1 MRSSTTFRKTDVQ
14 SPGAAVRP
22 WAIVLWLLLWQI
34 AAMAVGRDFL
44 LASPLTVLLCFW
56 QLVRSGAFWS
66 AALHSAGR
74 ILLGFLLGALD
85 KFSLFPAV
93 RRDGVL
99 PRKTFSMGEAC
110 EKRYYM
116 ECRRIL

>member
-66 AALHSAGR
+66 AALHSTAR
-74 ILLGFLLGALD
+74 ILAGFLLGGTVGVGTLICM
-85 KFSLFPAV
+85 AV
-93 RRDGVL
+93 VGPVAQVFM
-99 PRKTFSMGEAC
+99 PVS
-110 EKRYYM
+110 EKLCGRF
-116 ECRRIL
+116 LHT